1 MFSVFQRPNAFFSLI
16 EIGTVDLFL
25 DGVAQTSIN
34 SLSRVKMIYERLRR
48 KNKRPLMLIRQSKG
62 RLLHAG

>member
-16 EIGTVDLFL
+16 EIGPVDLFL
-25 DGVAQTSIN
+25 DWVAQTSIN
-34 SLSRVKMIYERLRR
+34 YLSQVKMVYEQLRW
-48 KNKRPLMLIRQSKG
+48 KNKRPLMLIRQFKG